1 VNRLGETHLRFI
13 VHGRPPFRAIIFP
26 PSLSAIIIPIVGE
39 YHNKNQPPHSP
50 LRIRPDYGIH
60 ALMRQDGFRNITL
73 HPFLSHLPETVPPDE
88 TPSAVSGPDKKFQI

>member
-1 VNRLGETHLRFI
+1 VQVRAQGKRRRGNDVLS
-13 VHGRPPFRAIIFP
+13 GREPHRPGKE
-26 PSLSAIIIPIVGE
+26 SA
-39 YHNKNQPPHSP
+39 HSP